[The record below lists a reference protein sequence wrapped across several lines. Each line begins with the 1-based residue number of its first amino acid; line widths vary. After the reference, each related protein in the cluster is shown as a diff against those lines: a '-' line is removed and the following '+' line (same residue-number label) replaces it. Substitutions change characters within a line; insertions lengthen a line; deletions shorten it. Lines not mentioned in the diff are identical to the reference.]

1 MCTYPPSN
9 NPTGI
14 SGLVN
19 TIYDTPA
26 LELKD
31 QKKEVL
37 ASELFSSLQHIFK
50 SWDYRCLVPYSHKDP
65 EKWRTYDMHGYR
77 AASNQEMFD
86 KVDTFK
92 FEVLFNNWIN
102 PKVLAKYAKRPR
114 KAWKRAYGFPYTT
127 PVHWNK
133 PDINSADPSPCWWR
147 CAKLVKQI
155 SLKVFCLT
163 FFNTCHNYKTT
174 SAFPGDRG
182 FCEAMCKRWRL
193 LQVLRDPLYTEYFRT
208 GSQPVDPG
216 KAQILFISSQDFY
229 HN

>member
-1 MCTYPPSN
+1 
-9 NPTGI
+9 
-14 SGLVN
+14 
-19 TIYDTPA
+19 
-26 LELKD
+26 
-31 QKKEVL
+31 
-37 ASELFSSLQHIFK
+37 
-50 SWDYRCLVPYSHKDP
+50 
-65 EKWRTYDMHGYR
+65 MHGYR
-77 AASNQEMFD
+77 AASNQEMLD

-102 PKVLAKYAKRPR
+102 PKVLAKYAKHPR

-229 HN
+229 HYSVTQNFFVNRSVPENFQKENFSGQVPSESLRTQDSENLYERGVQNLLILFWSPEVG